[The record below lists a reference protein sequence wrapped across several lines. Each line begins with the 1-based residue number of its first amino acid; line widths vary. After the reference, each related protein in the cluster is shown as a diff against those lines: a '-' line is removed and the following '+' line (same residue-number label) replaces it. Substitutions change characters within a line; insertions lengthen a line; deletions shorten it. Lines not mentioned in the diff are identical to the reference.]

1 MFWKAWRL
9 YETNSLLDLADE
21 SLKLSESEVED
32 VKRVVQVGLMCI
44 QSSQLRP
51 AMSEVVARLL
61 SEEFVRFELFR
72 SASIEM
78 ADIRTRNIENF
89 VAVVPDVNSSN
100 ATISMSHF
108 SARWTMIFMYGHVRI
123 FGIQWLKLK
132 ELWK

>member
-108 SARWTMIFMYGHVRI
+108 SAR
-123 FGIQWLKLK
+123 
-132 ELWK
+132 